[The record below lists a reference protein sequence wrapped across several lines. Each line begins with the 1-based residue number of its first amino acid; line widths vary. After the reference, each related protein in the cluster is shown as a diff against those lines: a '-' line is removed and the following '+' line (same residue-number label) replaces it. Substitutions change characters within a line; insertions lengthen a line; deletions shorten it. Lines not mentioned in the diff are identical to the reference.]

1 MATTMNVSLPES
13 LKDFVDERVDAD
25 GYSSS
30 SEYVRALIRRERDR
44 TRLRDL
50 LLEGA
55 ASPLTGPV
63 TSEHFEELRERVRT
77 ASATKT

>member
-1 MATTMNVSLPES
+1 MTTMNVSLPEN

-30 SEYVRALIRRERDR
+30 SEYIRTLIRRERDQI
-44 TRLRDL
+44 RLRDL

-55 ASPLTGPV
+55 TSPLGEPV
-63 TSEHFEELRERVRT
+63 TPEYFEELRERVRT
-77 ASATKT
+77 ASAAKA